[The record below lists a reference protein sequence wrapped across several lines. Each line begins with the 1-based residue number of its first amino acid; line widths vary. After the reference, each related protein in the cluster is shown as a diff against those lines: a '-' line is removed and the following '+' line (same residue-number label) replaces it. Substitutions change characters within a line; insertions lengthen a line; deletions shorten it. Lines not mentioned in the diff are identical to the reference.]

1 MEPDLDTLTWRPDL
15 TSRDVTRERLD
26 AIAFTPMS
34 ARLRNE
40 LITLAY
46 GDLAQAMAGLLGTT
60 DATWAT
66 FGQWAST
73 TVGGY
78 LTVPV
83 PVLGTLIGQ
92 AFGDGNRDVF
102 ADIGRAHTTF
112 LDTVG
117 RAHADGGDLAAAWQT
132 CEERLKKRLF
142 SPPGGPLDATAEG
155 FWRDTLDP
163 RTRPDGPRYN
173 QLLVIG
179 FRSYYHAL
187 LTEDAEQRS
196 RSILLGNC
204 LIGLH
209 EQRLLARAIS
219 AGFRSWL
226 RTLLAPWRLLLPRA
240 RWLAHPPG
248 ELQLRVES
256 WWIRF
261 ATRHLIGVRMPWTTV
276 RIGRPVPIGEH
287 PVLVGDL
294 PVGGDERPIVSLP
307 DHEILGQAFE
317 RFAVNTGP
325 AGCWNDLRDRMGFI
339 MALFAQQQRT
349 PGWFDPDGAV
359 VRPPRWTEF
368 EPRLAELLDLVHN
381 DPGPPPAAV
390 PVPSPLTED
399 DLDRLRRRPSFLP
412 LDGDLDDL
420 AHIDFDAVSDER
432 RRRLFRG
439 LRDDVAH
446 RLAAV
451 SAPGDLLDPRI
462 CRAARTLFARWSTI
476 WFMGLV
482 FRSLPDSYAAAAGVR
497 VLGQVSDLATDPFR
511 RAGET
516 AQFVLDLLGRDEGWG
531 PQGMLPDG
539 DAYRSVAGVRAM
551 HAIVANRLTVQG
563 WDEDTYGPPLNAEDV
578 LGTALTFGIS
588 PLQMLDSLGLEVDT
602 ERRNSWVRFWL
613 GIGHLLGA
621 PYESVTAPTA
631 SGRVALDHLQAQ
643 ALAQAIWA
651 RHHARSLDGVRLGEA
666 ILAGVTDGFPRW
678 AGWLPAGLMQVL
690 GQPRVVGLL
699 LLGRGESDVL
709 ARMVATA
716 FRMVLNH
723 RTTRPLGRVVVRVL
737 GRLWV
742 RPFLRQGRTRPYRRP
757 FRDGDRSRA
766 AWSQAVAKA
775 WPLSCSRHA
784 AP

>member
-1 MEPDLDTLTWRPDL
+1 MAPDLDALTWRPDPAD
-15 TSRDVTRERLD
+15 RDVTRERLD
-26 AIAFTPMS
+26 AVAFTPMS

-83 PVLGTLIGQ
+83 PVLGPLIGQ

-117 RAHADGGDLAAAWQT
+117 RARADGGDLVAAWRT
-132 CEERLKKRLF
+132 CEDRLQERLF

-173 QLLVIG
+173 ELLVVG
-179 FRSYYHAL
+179 FRAYHHAL

-261 ATRHLIGVRMPWTTV
+261 ATRHLIGVRLPWTTV
-276 RIGRPVPIGEH
+276 RIGRPVPIGAD
-287 PVLVGDL
+287 PVLVEDL
-294 PVGGDERPIVSLP
+294 PVGRGDRPIVSLS
-307 DHEILGQAFE
+307 DDEILGQAFA
-317 RFAVNTGP
+317 RFAVGTGP

-349 PGWFDPDGAV
+349 PGWFEPDGTV
-359 VRPPRWTEF
+359 VRPPRWGGF
-368 EPRLAELLDLVHN
+368 ESQLAELLDLVHHA
-381 DPGPPPAAV
+381 PGPLPAV
-390 PVPSPLTED
+390 GPVPSPLTDD
-399 DLDRLRRRPSFLP
+399 DLDRLRARPSFLP
-412 LDGDLDDL
+412 LDGGPDDL
-420 AHIDFDAVSDER
+420 AHVDFEAVGDER
-432 RRRLFRG
+432 RGGLFRA
-439 LRDDVAH
+439 LRDDTAH

-451 SAPGDLLDPRI
+451 SVPGGLLDPHA
-462 CRAARTLFARWSTI
+462 CRAARTLFVRWSTI

-497 VLGQVSDLATDPFR
+497 VLGQVSELATDPFR

-516 AQFVLDLLGRDEGWG
+516 AQFVVDLLGRDEGWG
-531 PQGMLPDG
+531 PQGMVPDG

-551 HAIVANRLTVQG
+551 HAIVAERLTAQG
-563 WDEDTYGPPLNAEDV
+563 WDDGSHGPPLNCEDV

-588 PLQMLDSLGLEVDT
+588 PLQMLDGLGLEVDA

-613 GIGHLLGA
+613 GIGHLLGVPHEA
-621 PYESVTAPTA
+621 VTAPTA
-631 SGRVALDHLQAQ
+631 AGRVALDHLQAE
-643 ALAQAIWA
+643 ALAEAIWA

-678 AGWLPAGLMQVL
+678 AGWLPAGLVQVL
-690 GQPRVVGLL
+690 GPPRVVGLL
-699 LLGRGESDVL
+699 LLGRGESDAL
-709 ARMVATA
+709 AGIVATA
-716 FRMVLNH
+716 FRVVLGH
-723 RTTRPLGRVVVRVL
+723 RATRPLGRIAVRAL

-742 RPFLRQGRTRPYRRP
+742 RPFLSQGRTRPYRRP
-757 FRDGDRSRA
+757 FRDRDRSRV
-766 AWSQAVAKA
+766 AWSQAVAEA
-775 WPLSCSRHA
+775 WPLGCSRSA